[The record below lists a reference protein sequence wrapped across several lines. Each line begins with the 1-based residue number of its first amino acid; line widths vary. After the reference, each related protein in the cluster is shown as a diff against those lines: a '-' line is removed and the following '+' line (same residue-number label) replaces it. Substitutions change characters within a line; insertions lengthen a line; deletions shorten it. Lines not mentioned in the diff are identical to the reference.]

1 MPRKNADEIFFSSF
15 FLFCFSLLS
24 HTWKGDV
31 LNERWLVV
39 AKGRR
44 GWGMRG
50 GQNMLLNPGNTL
62 IPVWLYFLPF
72 LFAILLNIIFM
83 APPDVNS
90 VFFSFWIFHYFFEL
104 IYLYIYIFSSFE
116 VLRFHLSK
124 IFFIEDTKILLFQ
137 FLKELYAYPNPFFFW
152 KRFNINK

>member
-90 VFFSFWIFHYFFEL
+90 VFFLLNFPLLLRIDIF
-104 IYLYIYIFSSFE
+104 IYIYIFQFWSFE
-116 VLRFHLSK
+116 VSFEQNFFHRGHENPSFS
-124 IFFIEDTKILLFQ
+124 IFKRIIRLPKSFF
-137 FLKELYAYPNPFFFW
+137 FLKEV
-152 KRFNINK
+152 